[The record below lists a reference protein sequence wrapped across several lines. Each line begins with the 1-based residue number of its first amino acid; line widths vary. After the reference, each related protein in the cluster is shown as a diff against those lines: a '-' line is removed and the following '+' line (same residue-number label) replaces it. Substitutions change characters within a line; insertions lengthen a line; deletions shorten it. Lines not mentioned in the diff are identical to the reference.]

1 MNNKN
6 RKIFLILLAIVVG
19 VVLVVL
25 SISDDKHHGNK
36 LTMSY
41 LNTEKS
47 EVMNEKFH
55 AIIEIENSVSMKGF
69 VVPRQGM
76 NCLNM
81 TFEPTIGD
89 LVSNL
94 NHDTTISSTKWCC
107 GSRSG
112 KSTSDLYNNGLKEG
126 RIFTGSSTQLEQYIS
141 KVGSKANDSV
151 VAMFVSDM
159 VFSLAQM
166 NGDACKIVNNVNK
179 LKTLVT
185 DSLKGLESKKIHLL
199 MLQYTSDFN
208 GQYYYNCTNNLRSC
222 SFRGELLKKRPYYV
236 LVFGTKQNLNY
247 LVTQNKLPKCEN
259 MWSTYTFDESN
270 YTSQGLNTYPDKHW
284 KNFDQDQANPVFTF
298 WTDNDWE
305 MQTSEVEIELTQTIK
320 LPDFLENWQ
329 PVCDS
334 RAVSCVTKIS
344 GSDTKI
350 KVSVKSFDQLAREE
364 DVEIKLISSRSSWD
378 ACNIDDDILPLD
390 SVRLLDG
397 KTWGFSYL
405 MEAIKDVYPTIDDSV
420 IVGEFNFKFMK
431 E

>member
-6 RKIFLILLAIVVG
+6 RKIFLVLLAIVV
-19 VVLVVL
+19 VVILVVKAC
-25 SISDDKHHGNK
+25 DDGGKHHGNT
-36 LTMSY
+36 LTMTY

-47 EVMNEKFH
+47 EVTNEKIY
-55 AIIEIENSVSMKGF
+55 AIVEIENSVSMKGF
-69 VVPRQGM
+69 VVPKQGV

-94 NHDTTISSTKWCC
+94 NHDATISSTKWCC

-112 KSTSDLYNNGLKEG
+112 KSTSDLYNNGLKDG

-159 VFSLAQM
+159 VFSLASM
-166 NGDACKIVNNVNK
+166 NGDAFRIVNSVNK

-185 DSLKGLESKKIHLL
+185 DSLKGLESQKIHLL

-208 GQYYYNCTNNLRSC
+208 GRYYYNCTNNFQHC
-222 SFRGELLKKRPYYV
+222 SFSGELLKKRPYYV

-247 LVTQNKLPKCEN
+247 LVTQNKLPECEK
-259 MWSTYTFDESN
+259 MWASYTFDSIYES
-270 YTSQGLNTYPDKHW
+270 QDLNTSPDKHW
-284 KNFDQDQANPVFTF
+284 LKFDPEAADPVFTF
-298 WTDNDWE
+298 WTQENWE
-305 MQTSEVEIELTQTIK
+305 KQTSEVEIELPKSIE
-320 LPDFLENWQ
+320 LPSFLENWQ
-329 PVCDS
+329 PICDS
-334 RAVSCVTKIS
+334 KAVSSVTRI
-344 GSDTKI
+344 SDTKI
-350 KVSVKSFDQLAREE
+350 QVSVKSFDQLAREE

-378 ACNIDDDILPLD
+378 DCSIENDVLPLD
-390 SVRLLDG
+390 SVQLLEG
-397 KTWGFSYL
+397 KTWAFSYL
-405 MEAIKDVYPTIDDSV
+405 MGAIKDVYPAIAEDV
-420 IVGEFNFKFMK
+420 KVGEFNFKFMK